1 MCGIVSYIGNK
12 NALPIIL
19 EGLQRLEYRGYDSA
33 GIFIR
38 NEKEDKILRVA
49 DKVKKLRKLCRE
61 VNTKNIY
68 TFGMGHTRWATH
80 GKPNEQ
86 NAHPHQSNNGELI
99 MIHNGI
105 IENYETLKTE
115 LLARGYT
122 FKSDTDSEVLINLF
136 EEIQKTK
143 NLSLEETVKIGLN
156 RVVGAYGIVVYDKK
170 RPDFVVAAKLGSP
183 LAIGLGE
190 NEFYIG
196 SDATPFIEYT
206 KKVIYLNDFE
216 MTMLQP
222 GTEVKVRNIK
232 EDSFVKVTVKKLDL
246 NLENIQK
253 GGYDHFMLKEI
264 YEQPKAI
271 ENALRGRINHKSNS
285 IELESVIQHKTKF
298 IDAKRIIILGCGTS
312 WHAGLVGEYMIEKIT
327 RIPTE
332 VEYASEFR
340 YRDPIIQKGDIV
352 IPISQSG
359 ETADTMA
366 ALKIA
371 KERGAFI
378 YGICNVVGSSISR
391 ETNSGIYTHAGPEI
405 GVASTKAFTTQI
417 TVLMLLALKIGQ
429 LRNSIGEE
437 SRTALI
443 NELQEIPLKIEVF
456 VKEIKNIESIA
467 KQYHRATNMLYLGR
481 GFNFPV
487 ALEGALKLKEIS
499 YIHAEGYPAAE
510 MKHGP
515 IALIDNEMPVI
526 VIATKKGHYEKIVSN
541 IHEIKSRNGKII
553 AIVTK
558 GDKTLKNMANH
569 SIEIP
574 ESSEFFTPL
583 FATIPLQLL
592 SYHIALLRECNVDQP
607 RNLAKSV
614 TVE

>member
-156 RVVGAYGIVVYDKK
+156 RVVGAYGIVAYDKK

-246 NLENIQK
+246 NLENIQP

-327 RIPTE
+327 RIPT
-332 VEYASEFR
+332 
-340 YRDPIIQKGDIV
+340 
-352 IPISQSG
+352 
-359 ETADTMA
+359 
-366 ALKIA
+366 
-371 KERGAFI
+371 
-378 YGICNVVGSSISR
+378 
-391 ETNSGIYTHAGPEI
+391 
-405 GVASTKAFTTQI
+405 
-417 TVLMLLALKIGQ
+417 
-429 LRNSIGEE
+429 
-437 SRTALI
+437 
-443 NELQEIPLKIEVF
+443 
-456 VKEIKNIESIA
+456 
-467 KQYHRATNMLYLGR
+467 
-481 GFNFPV
+481 
-487 ALEGALKLKEIS
+487 
-499 YIHAEGYPAAE
+499 
-510 MKHGP
+510 
-515 IALIDNEMPVI
+515 
-526 VIATKKGHYEKIVSN
+526 
-541 IHEIKSRNGKII
+541 
-553 AIVTK
+553 
-558 GDKTLKNMANH
+558 
-569 SIEIP
+569 
-574 ESSEFFTPL
+574 
-583 FATIPLQLL
+583 
-592 SYHIALLRECNVDQP
+592 
-607 RNLAKSV
+607 
-614 TVE
+614 